1 MGWVG
6 EQGGVLHLCS
16 LAQKASFELANFLGG
31 RASLFPLE
39 FADQGCLPVFKAGFS
54 F

>member
-6 EQGGVLHLCS
+6 EWGGVIHLCS

-39 FADQGCLPVFKAGFS
+39 FAD
-54 F
+54 